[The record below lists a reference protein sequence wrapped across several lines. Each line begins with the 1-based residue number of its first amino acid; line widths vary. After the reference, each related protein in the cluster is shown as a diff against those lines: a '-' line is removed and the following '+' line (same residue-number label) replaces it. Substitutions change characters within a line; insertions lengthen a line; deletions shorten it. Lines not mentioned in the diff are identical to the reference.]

1 MTLPIGSKAPD
12 VEGVTQDGSRWRPG
26 DSRGRPLVVFFY
38 PKDFTP
44 G

>member
-12 VEGVTQDGSRWRPG
+12 VEGTLADGSTWRLR
-26 DSRGRPLVVFFY
+26 DHLGRPVVVFFY